1 MKRKLKWG
9 IISTANIG
17 LGRVIPG
24 MQKSTI
30 SEVYAISSR
39 DAGKAKAAAAQMGI
53 PESHGSYEELLA
65 DPDIDVIYNPLPNH
79 LHVEWSIKALEAGK
93 HVLCEKPI
101 GMNSGEGKKLLDAS
115 RRFPRLK
122 IMEAF
127 MYRHHPQ
134 WKRTKSLVEKGAI
147 GDLKSVQ
154 SFFSYHNTDPQNVR
168 NMAEIGGGGLMDIG
182 CYCISFARFLFNG
195 EPCRVVGLL
204 DFDPNFGTDR
214 MASGILDFGNGL
226 HSTFTCSTQM
236 MPYQRCLIVGTDG
249 TIEIDIPV
257 NAPPDRETQI
267 WLKTRGTKE
276 EIVFDVVDQYHAQCD
291 AMVQAIVDDTPVPT
305 PMDDAVHNMQVIDAI
320 FESGKSGDWIDPSTL

>member
-1 MKRKLKWG
+1 MSRKLKWG

-17 LGRVIPG
+17 LQKVIPG
-24 MQKSTI
+24 MQKSSL

-39 DAGKAKAAAAQMGI
+39 DARRAGAAAERLGI
-53 PESHGSYEELLA
+53 PKWYGTYQGLLA
-65 DPDIDVIYNPLPNH
+65 DPAIDVVYNPLPNH
-79 LHVEWSIKALEAGK
+79 MHVDWSIRALEAGK

-101 GMNSGEGKKLLDAS
+101 GLNSAEGQRLLDAS
-115 RRFPRLK
+115 KRFPDLK

-134 WKRTKSLVEKGAI
+134 WRRVKSLLDEGAV

-154 SFFSYHNTDPQNVR
+154 SFFSYHNTDPHNVR

-182 CYCISFARFLFNG
+182 CYCISFARYLFDD
-195 EPCRVVGLL
+195 EPRRVVGLL
-204 DFDPNFGTDR
+204 DYDPEFQTDR
-214 MASGILDFGNGL
+214 MASGLLDFGNGL

-236 MPYQRCLIVGTDG
+236 MPYQRCLIVGTNG

-257 NAPPDRETQI
+257 NAPPDSETRI
-267 WLKTRGTKE
+267 WLKSRDVNE

-291 AMVQAIVDDTPVPT
+291 AMVWAIIDDAPVPT
-305 PMDDAVHNMQVIDAI
+305 PLEDAVNNMRVIDAL
-320 FESGKSGDWIDPSTL
+320 FLSGKSGDWINPATV

>member
-1 MKRKLKWG
+1 MDRKLRWG
-9 IISTANIG
+9 VISTANIG

-39 DAGKAKAAAAQMGI
+39 NADRAESAARKMGI
-53 PESHGSYEELLA
+53 PVSHDSYEALLS
-65 DPDIDVIYNPLPNH
+65 DPNIDVVYNPLPNH
-79 LHVEWSIKALEAGK
+79 LHVEWSINALEAGK

-101 GMNSGEGKKLLDAS
+101 GLNTEEGQRLLDAS
-115 RRFPRLK
+115 RKYPHLK

-134 WKRTKSLVEKGAI
+134 WKKVKSLVSDGSI

-154 SFFSYHNTDPQNVR
+154 SFFSYHNRDPHNVR

-182 CYCISFARFLFNG
+182 CYCISFARFLFDD
-195 EPCRVVGLL
+195 EPERVVGLL
-204 DFDPNFGTDR
+204 DFDPDFNTDR

-236 MPYQRCLIVGTDG
+236 MPYQRCLIVGTNG
-249 TIEIDIPV
+249 TIEVDIPV
-257 NAPPDRETQI
+257 NAPPDQETKI
-267 WLKTRGTKE
+267 WLKTPGIQH

-291 AMVQAIVDDTPVPT
+291 AMVRAIMNDTQVPT
-305 PMDDAVHNMQVIDAI
+305 TLQDAVDNMKVIDAI
-320 FESGKSGDWIDPSTL
+320 FESGKSGDWIKPT